1 MTKTTNSTKKMN
13 PLTNKFS
20 LVNTVGPCLDK
31 VLQDCGSEPRKESV
45 FFDVHFLKPV
55 LSVDMHNT
63 TDEEVLESVRDYC
76 YEMAGK
82 FREAGMNVQ
91 KRLDDAQKPVP
102 PLSELIGHNV
112 HFVI

>member
-1 MTKTTNSTKKMN
+1 MTNLTTTNNFT
-13 PLTNKFS
+13 

-31 VLQDCGSEPRKESV
+31 VLQDCGSETRNSSV

-55 LSVDMHNT
+55 LSVDLHNT
-63 TDEEVLESVRDYC
+63 TDKEVLRSVRDYC

-91 KRLDDAQKPVP
+91 KRLEEARQPVP
-102 PLSELIGHNV
+102 PLSELIGDNV
-112 HFVI
+112 HFTI